1 MDQAG
6 AVPDGGSGAV
16 EGLDR
21 ELRVGD
27 VLRRDPSP
35 RPAHDV
41 LAAYGG
47 QGTVHLWS
55 FGRRPRRRVN
65 REVAMPTRLRLIFTV
80 LNATLLFMCAVPI
93 YSNWDRISAAH
104 VSGLLVSAAGCGMTL
119 TVLIIVAT
127 GRLAY
132 RGETGPSA

>member
-1 MDQAG
+1 
-6 AVPDGGSGAV
+6 
-16 EGLDR
+16 
-21 ELRVGD
+21 
-27 VLRRDPSP
+27 
-35 RPAHDV
+35 
-41 LAAYGG
+41 
-47 QGTVHLWS
+47 
-55 FGRRPRRRVN
+55 
-65 REVAMPTRLRLIFTV
+65 MPTHLRLILTG